1 MLHALLHNKL
11 KDSFQDPH
19 FKPSEDSL
27 TSSVI
32 GLMQYLPDYLF
43 WQLLRDSCGK
53 LSKLPKDVGKILAV
67 NFWERML
74 PDGMCNSSFVEPDVW
89 IECDM
94 YHIIIEAKK
103 YDSCGQE
110 EEQWRKEIVSFNKT
124 FDDNN
129 KELVFIALGGNVS
142 LQDCYI
148 TVDGKQYIVHTSSWY
163 NLLCE
168 VSNYLHSLQTNN
180 FKDGK
185 QEYIR
190 LLNDLVSIFAKHGH
204 LKIQWLESISM
215 ININK
220 NSKKTIYD
228 LLDFDNKVILQD
240 FCKPIKQ
247 ITYNN
252 ILDIWKTR

>member
-1 MLHALLHNKL
+1 MIHALLHNKL
-11 KDSFQDPH
+11 KDSFQNSH

-32 GLMQYLPDYLF
+32 GLMQYLPDDLF

-53 LSKLPKDVGKILAV
+53 VSELPKNVGKILAV

-74 PDGMCNSSFVEPDVW
+74 PDGICNSSSVEPDVW
-89 IECDM
+89 IECEM
-94 YHIIIEAKK
+94 YNIIIEAKK
-103 YDSCGQE
+103 YDSHGQE
-110 EEQWRKEIVSFNKT
+110 EEQWRKEIVSFSKT

-142 LQDCYI
+142 LLDCTM

-168 VSNYLHSLQTNN
+168 VSNCLNILYISNVEN
-180 FKDGK
+180 GK

-190 LLNDLVSIFAKHGH
+190 LLNDLISIFAKHGH
-204 LKIQWLESISM
+204 LKMEWLESISL
-215 ININK
+215 ININQ
-220 NSKKTIYD
+220 NSKKLIYA

-247 ITYNN
+247 IKYNN
-252 ILDIWKTR
+252 ILDIWKIK